1 MKDKV
6 VRSRSSSYGNS
17 ITTNLSTIQI
27 LSSLMNDVQTYGV
40 VAGDDDNGSTPASI
54 DNHSASSSS
63 SALSRAK
70 HESIDIEQPNNDKLT
85 VYDLS
90 DEDSDDDVDSPSS
103 QNFSLPTSTSTV
115 TTGKTS
121 PSSAVRSIISTYIRD
136 QPVTTPPPPKNL
148 VVAAIEDIA
157 VWVVLAV
164 ASAFSKGGPAIQ
176 AAIIMTFATSP
187 LLYLVY
193 GRLRPTETKQYIQ
206 MQKKT
211 TEVSKPYDLDTNLI
225 EDRQSK
231 PFRKLRLETPSTSPN
246 SSIRIHLKRL
256 PKGQW
261 RLCREIGSG

>member
-70 HESIDIEQPNNDKLT
+70 RTFDDSDSDESIDIEQPNNDKLT

-148 VVAAIEDIA
+148 VLKPKK
-157 VWVVLAV
+157 VLKNTTAPRY
-164 ASAFSKGGPAIQ
+164 SK
-176 AAIIMTFATSP
+176 
-187 LLYLVY
+187 
-193 GRLRPTETKQYIQ
+193 K
-206 MQKKT
+206 
-211 TEVSKPYDLDTNLI
+211 
-225 EDRQSK
+225 
-231 PFRKLRLETPSTSPN
+231 
-246 SSIRIHLKRL
+246 
-256 PKGQW
+256 
-261 RLCREIGSG
+261 